1 MREQVLESKAQES
14 TASTSRL
21 LALDVFRGLTILGM
35 ILVNNPGDW
44 GHLYWPLGH
53 ADWHGW
59 TPTDLVFPFFL
70 FIVGTAL
77 AYSLRKYRTGTQI
90 SPAVYWRIARRTAV
104 LILLGLLLNRSS
116 AIFNFLLGNA
126 DSIDFSNWRL
136 PGVLQRIGLVYFAA
150 SLIVLHL
157 GLRAQI
163 VLSAVLLL
171 GYWGLLSWFPGND
184 YQSNLSPEGNMVR
197 VIDRALIGES
207 HMYTQATSEKT
218 DPEGLLSTLPAIV
231 TALFGY
237 WAGLLIQR
245 NGATVRT
252 VGWLMTAGVILIGL
266 GLLWGTSFPI
276 NKKIWTSSFVI
287 LTAGWAMV
295 VLASSLLKFDIWGWK
310 RIGRAF
316 EVVGVNAILVFV
328 ASGLS
333 AVLLTVTHVGDQ
345 TTKQWLY
352 ETLFTSWIHTP
363 ELSSLAYATAT
374 VAFWWFAMWLLS
386 LRGWTLR
393 V

>member
-1 MREQVLESKAQES
+1 MADPIATILPHN
-14 TASTSRL
+14 TSSSPARL
-21 LALDVFRGLTILGM
+21 LALDVFRGFTILGM

-77 AYSLRKYRTGTQI
+77 AYSLRKYRTGTEI
-90 SPAVYWRIARRTAV
+90 SSAVYWRILRRTAV

-116 AIFNFLLGNA
+116 AVFSFLLGNA
-126 DSIDFSNWRL
+126 DKVDLSNWRF
-136 PGVLQRIGLVYFAA
+136 PGVLQRIGLVYFAT
-150 SLIVLHL
+150 SMIVLHL
-157 GLRAQI
+157 GVRAQA
-163 VLSAVLLL
+163 VLAVALLL
-171 GYWGLLSWFPGND
+171 GYWALLAWLPSGD
-184 YQSNLSPEGNMVR
+184 YQANLSTEGNVVR
-197 VIDRALIGES
+197 VVDRAVLGES
-207 HMYTQATSEKT
+207 HMWTQAKTEKT

-231 TALFGY
+231 TALLGY

-245 NGATVRT
+245 KGATVNT
-252 VGWLMTAGVILIGL
+252 VGWLATAGVVCIGL
-266 GLLWGTSFPI
+266 GLLWGSAFPI
-276 NKKIWTSSFVI
+276 NKKIWTSSFVV
-287 LTAGWAMV
+287 LTAGWALV
-295 VLASSLLKFDIWGWK
+295 FLAGSLLKFDVWGWR

-333 AVLLTVTHVGDQ
+333 SVLLSVTHVGDQ
-345 TTKQWLY
+345 STKQWLY
-352 ETLFTSWIHTP
+352 ETLFTSWINTP
-363 ELSSLAYATAT
+363 ELSSLAYAITT

-386 LRGWTLR
+386 LRGWTVR